1 MDQCYSMKR
10 FSGFIEYQ
18 KIAEVYILEKIERIV
33 KGKEGAEELKDL
45 VNAIRDGD
53 VDDDENDPVFQTIRS
68 RFPLN
73 LSTVERD
80 RFAED

>member
-1 MDQCYSMKR
+1 MEQCYSMKR

-45 VNAIRDGD
+45 VNSIRDGD
-53 VDDDENDPVFQTIRS
+53 VRG
-68 RFPLN
+68 R
-73 LSTVERD
+73 
-80 RFAED
+80 